1 MIATVEGRPARAPA
15 DAGAVA
21 LSLVVCTR
29 DRDAVLGDALATL
42 DRLRCRRSW
51 ELVLVD
57 NGSRDGTRA
66 RLDAFA
72 ARATVTVRVLGE
84 PRPGLG
90 RARNAGVLAARGAI
104 VAFTDDDC
112 YPAPDYLD
120 AVLAVFDDP
129 AVGYMGGRITLFDPG
144 DDPVTTRDVPHAT
157 PLPPRSFVPAGLIQG
172 ANMAARRDVL
182 LAVRLF
188 DPELGAGTPF
198 CNEDVDFVARASA
211 AGYAGGYFPGPCV
224 AHHHRRR
231 SAGAVGRLRAGYD
244 RARGAYYA
252 KQLLD
257 DGPVRREYARALY
270 WSLRGVPARPAV
282 RELAGALHYAA
293 HRAARAL
300 R

>member
-1 MIATVEGRPARAPA
+1 MTSRVDAAAAPA
-15 DAGAVA
+15 GDVPPAI
-21 LSLVVCTR
+21 SLVVCTR
-29 DRDAVLGDALATL
+29 DRGARLEPALAAL
-42 DRLRCRRSW
+42 ARLACRRPW

-57 NGSRDGTRA
+57 NGSRDDTRA

-72 ARATVTVRVLGE
+72 APAPIAARVVSE

-90 RARNAGVLAARGAI
+90 RARNAGVLASRGAV

-129 AVGYMGGRITLFDPG
+129 AVGYMGGRITLHDRT
-144 DDPVTTRDVPHAT
+144 DDPVTTRDVAVAT
-157 PLPPRSFVPAGLIQG
+157 PLPAGSFVPAGLIQG
-172 ANMAARRDVL
+172 ANMAARREVL
-182 LAVRLF
+182 TAVGLF

-198 CNEDVDFVARASA
+198 CNEDVDFAARASA

-231 SAGAVGRLRAGYD
+231 SPGAVGRLRADYD
-244 RARGAYYA
+244 RGRGAYYA

-257 DGPVRREYARALY
+257 GPARGAYARALY
-270 WSLRGVPARPAV
+270 WSLRGVPTPPAV
-282 RELAGALHYAA
+282 RELAGALRYAA

>member
-1 MIATVEGRPARAPA
+1 MTGAA
-15 DAGAVA
+15 DARPVEDAVPA
-21 LSLVVCTR
+21 ISLVVCTR
-29 DRDAVLGDALATL
+29 DRGPVLDAALSALA
-42 DRLRCRRSW
+42 RLTCRRAW

-57 NGSRDGTRA
+57 NGSRDDTRA

-72 ARATVTVRVLGE
+72 SRATIDVRVVSE

-90 RARNAGVLAARGAI
+90 RARNAGVLASRGALI
-104 VAFTDDDC
+104 AFTDDDC
-112 YPAPDYLD
+112 YPAPGYLD

-129 AVGYMGGRITLFDPG
+129 AVGYMGGRITLHDPG
-144 DDPVTTRDVPHAT
+144 DDPVTTRDVAEAT
-157 PLPPRSFVPAGLIQG
+157 PLPARSFVPAGLIQG
-172 ANMAARRDVL
+172 ANMAARREVL

-198 CNEDVDFVARASA
+198 CNEDVDFAARASA

-231 SAGAVGRLRAGYD
+231 SAGAVGRLRADYD
-244 RARGAYYA
+244 RGRGAYYA

-257 DGPVRREYARALY
+257 GPVRGTYARALY
-270 WSLRGVPARPAV
+270 WSLRGVPTPPSV
-282 RELAGALHYAA
+282 RELAGALRYAA
-293 HRAARAL
+293 HRAARVL